1 MEIIVD
7 KICIK
12 GLEVF
17 GKHGVLPEEN
27 ALGQKFV
34 ISATLFCDTRRAGS
48 SDRLEDS
55 VNYAKVSELLKA
67 ETESHVFRLL
77 EALAWHLAK
86 EVLLHFQLVQG
97 VTLQIEKPWAPVHL
111 PLDTVSVQIHREWHQ
126 AFLGV
131 GSNLGDR
138 EGQIRAAIDFL
149 GEDDLTRVV
158 KVSSLIETEP
168 VGDVEQGDFLNG
180 AIEIATLRSPEEL
193 LELTQGIE
201 GKLKRERKIHWGPRT
216 IDLDILLYGREVVQS
231 ESLCIP
237 HIEMERRMFVLEP
250 LCEIAPYAVHP
261 LSGKRVRELRQTM
274 LDGQGNV

>member
-1 MEIIVD
+1 MD

-34 ISATLFCDTRRAGS
+34 ISATLFCDTRRAGK

-55 VNYAKVSELLKA
+55 VNYAQVSELLKA

-86 EVLLHFQLVQG
+86 EVLLHFEMVQG
-97 VTLQIEKPWAPVHL
+97 VTVQVEKPWAPVHL

-126 AFLGV
+126 AYLGV

-138 EGQIRAAIDFL
+138 EGQIHAAVEYLRQD
-149 GEDDLTRVV
+149 ELTRVV
-158 KVSSLIETEP
+158 QVSKLIETEP
-168 VGDVEQGDFLNG
+168 VGYTEQDDFLNG
-180 AIEIATLRSPEEL
+180 AIEISTLRSPEEL

-216 IDLDILLYGREVVQS
+216 IDLDILLYGREVVQR
-231 ESLCIP
+231 ENLCIP

-250 LCEIAPYAVHP
+250 LCQIAPYAVHP
-261 LSGKRVRELRQTM
+261 LSGRRVQELRQAL
-274 LDGQGNV
+274 LDGKNV